1 MTIRTTGR
9 LASTGKEEAR
19 IFLTVSASIQKKKG
33 GREETGLGL
42 NCALPMGAKPA
53 WCARRVDRSIYGV
66 VTGRGSKTCGVGTSA
81 YIWPSVGHV
90 ISHSVPHEYSRNPGG
105 IQQDHS
111 AEVYRRG
118 HEGGGEWKGRGRAE
132 VVGFPPSRSV
142 PMPHP
147 RSTNNLTGGSKM
159 RRPTLAESDIRVW
172 ISRHKVVNVIAP
184 GKEGM
189 PYVVNRQLRP
199 ERD

>member
-42 NCALPMGAKPA
+42 NCALPMSAKPA

-66 VTGRGSKTCGVGTSA
+66 VTGRGLKTCGVGTSA

-90 ISHSVPHEYSRNPGG
+90 ISHSVPTSIHG
-105 IQQDHS
+105 IPEES
-111 AEVYRRG
+111 NRITRLKCTGAGTREGENGR
-118 HEGGGEWKGRGRAE
+118 EGGVQRSWD
-132 VVGFPPSRSV
+132 FPPSRSV